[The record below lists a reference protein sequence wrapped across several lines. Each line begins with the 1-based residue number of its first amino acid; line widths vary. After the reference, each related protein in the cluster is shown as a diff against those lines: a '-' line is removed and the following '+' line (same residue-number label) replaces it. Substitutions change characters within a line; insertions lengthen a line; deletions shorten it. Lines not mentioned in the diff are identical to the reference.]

1 MNDNRKIKEIPNE
14 NRPYEKCLK
23 LGAQA
28 LTDEELLAVLLRSGS
43 SGSSS
48 LELAG
53 EVLHLSRDKEGQQLK
68 SIRGIG
74 TVKAVQLKCIG
85 ELSKRIA
92 VSVAEKGV
100 SFDHPASIANFY
112 MEQLR
117 HQEQELLLC
126 MMLDCKNHRLGEETV
141 FKGTVNMSLVNP
153 REIFLAALSYHAVG
167 ILLVH
172 NHPSGD
178 PTPSKADLNIT
189 KRVQNAGAMLGIPLL
204 DHIIIGDC
212 RYISFREQGLF
223 E

>member
-1 MNDNRKIKEIPNE
+1 MKTGHTK
-14 NRPYEKCLK
+14 KCLK

-53 EVLHLSRDKEGQQLK
+53 EVLHLSRDKEGLPGLHQLSLQQLK

-100 SFDHPASIANFY
+100 SFVIRHP
-112 MEQLR
+112 L
-117 HQEQELLLC
+117 
-126 MMLDCKNHRLGEETV
+126 
-141 FKGTVNMSLVNP
+141 P
-153 REIFLAALSYHAVG
+153 
-167 ILLVH
+167 
-172 NHPSGD
+172 
-178 PTPSKADLNIT
+178 
-189 KRVQNAGAMLGIPLL
+189 
-204 DHIIIGDC
+204 
-212 RYISFREQGLF
+212 ISTWSCSAIRNRSCCFV
-223 E
+223 